1 MDFLNLDALLKQALE
16 EDLGR
21 GDLTT
26 EAILERV
33 GSSRKEAI
41 QAQAAVLAKE
51 KLILAGW
58 PIFLRVF
65 QLMGEIESE
74 VYLEEGAQ
82 VDRATIVGKLQGKAA
97 VLLQG
102 ERVALNFLQRIS
114 GVATLTRK
122 YVQLV
127 AHTQAKILDTRKTTP
142 LWRSLEKYAVRKGGG
157 LNHRFGLYDGIL
169 IKENHVAMAGGI
181 EAALDACRGPMEV
194 EIEVRNFEE
203 LSQAIDT
210 GAERVLLDNMSPQEV
225 QKAVKIA
232 KGRCALE
239 VSGGVHESNVV
250 EYAETGVDFISL
262 GILTHSAPSVDFSV
276 SLHKVDDVKGTRH

>member
-1 MDFLNLDALLKQALE
+1 MDFLNFDPLLKQALE

-26 EAILERV
+26 EAILKR
-33 GSSRKEAI
+33 GSSREEAI

-102 ERVALNFLQRIS
+102 ERVALNFLQRMS
-114 GVATLTRK
+114 GVATLTQK

-127 AHTQAKILDTRKTTP
+127 AHTPAKILDTRKTTP
-142 LWRSLEKYAVRKGGG
+142 LWRGLEKYAVRRGGG
-157 LNHRFGLYDGIL
+157 LNHRLGLYDGIL

-181 EAALDACRGPMEV
+181 EAALDACRGSVEV

-203 LSQAIDT
+203 LSQVIDS
-210 GAERVLLDNMSPQEV
+210 GAKRVLLDNMSPREV
-225 QKAVKIA
+225 CKAVEITE
-232 KGRCALE
+232 GRCVLE
-239 VSGGVHESNVV
+239 VSGGVHEGNVV

-262 GILTHSAPSVDFSV
+262 GILTHSSPSVDLSF
-276 SLHKVDDVKGTRH
+276 LINPYEP

>member
-1 MDFLNLDALLKQALE
+1 M
-16 EDLGR
+16 
-21 GDLTT
+21 
-26 EAILERV
+26 
-33 GSSRKEAI
+33 
-41 QAQAAVLAKE
+41 
-51 KLILAGW
+51 AGW
-58 PIFLRVF
+58 PVFLRVF
-65 QLMGEIESE
+65 QLMDEIEAE
-74 VYLEEGAQ
+74 VYFEEGAQ
-82 VDRATIVGKLQGKAA
+82 VDRGTTVGKLQGKAA

-114 GVATLTRK
+114 GVATLTQK

-157 LNHRFGLYDGIL
+157 LNHRLGLYDGIL

-203 LSQAIDT
+203 LSQAIDA

-225 QKAVKIA
+225 QKAVEIT
-232 KGRCALE
+232 KGRCVLE
-239 VSGGVHESNVV
+239 VSGGLHEGNVV

-262 GILTHSAPSVDFSV
+262 GILTHSSPSVDLTLLMNSYE
-276 SLHKVDDVKGTRH
+276 S

>member
-1 MDFLNLDALLKQALE
+1 MDFLNLDPLLKRALE

-26 EAILERV
+26 EAILERA
-33 GSSRKEAI
+33 GASRKGAI
-41 QAQAAVLAKE
+41 QAQASVLAKE
-51 KLILAGW
+51 TLILAGW
-58 PIFLRVF
+58 PVFLRVF
-65 QLMGEIESE
+65 QLMDEIDAE
-74 VYLEEGAQ
+74 VHFEEGAQ
-82 VDRATIVGKLQGKAA
+82 VDRGTIVGKLQGKAS

-114 GVATLTRK
+114 GVATLTQK

-157 LNHRFGLYDGIL
+157 LNHRLGLYDGIL

-181 EAALDACRGPMEV
+181 EAALDACRGSLEV

-203 LSQAIDT
+203 LSQAIDA
-210 GAERVLLDNMSPQEV
+210 GAGRVLLDNMSPLEV
-225 QKAVKIA
+225 QKAVEITR
-232 KGRCALE
+232 GRCLLE
-239 VSGGVHESNVV
+239 VSGGVHEGNVV
-250 EYAETGVDFISL
+250 EYAETGVHFISL
-262 GILTHSAPSVDFSV
+262 GILTHSSPSVDFSV
-276 SLHKVDDVKGTRH
+276 SLRKSDDLKGTRH

>member
-1 MDFLNLDALLKQALE
+1 MDFLSLDPLLKQALE

-26 EAILERV
+26 EAILERA
-33 GSSRKEAI
+33 GSSREEAI
-41 QAQAAVLAKE
+41 QAQAAVWAKE

-58 PIFLRVF
+58 PVFLRVF
-65 QLMGEIESE
+65 QLMDEIEAE
-74 VYLEEGAQ
+74 VYFEEGAQ
-82 VDRATIVGKLQGKAA
+82 VDRGTTVGKLQGKAA

-114 GVATLTRK
+114 GVATLTQK

-169 IKENHVAMAGGI
+169 LKENHVAIAGGI

-203 LSQAIDT
+203 LSQAIDA

-225 QKAVKIA
+225 QKAVEIT
-232 KGRCALE
+232 KGRCVLE
-239 VSGGVHESNVV
+239 VSGGVHGGNVV

-262 GILTHSAPSVDFSV
+262 GILTHSSSSVDFSV
-276 SLHKVDDVKGTRH
+276 LFHKYDDVC

>member
-1 MDFLNLDALLKQALE
+1 MDFLSLDPLLKQALK

-26 EAILERV
+26 EAILERAS
-33 GSSRKEAI
+33 SSRGGAI
-41 QAQAAVLAKE
+41 QAQATVLAKE

-58 PIFLRVF
+58 PIFLRIF
-65 QLMGEIESE
+65 QLMDAVEAE
-74 VYLEEGAQ
+74 VYFEEGAQ
-82 VDRATIVGKLQGKAA
+82 VDRGTTVGKLQGKAA

-102 ERVALNFLQRIS
+102 ERVALNFLQRLS
-114 GVATLTRK
+114 GVATLTHK

-127 AHTQAKILDTRKTTP
+127 THTQAKILDTRKTTP

-169 IKENHVAMAGGI
+169 IKENHVAMVAGI
-181 EAALDACRGPMEV
+181 EAALDACRSQLEV
-194 EIEVRNFEE
+194 EIEVMNFEE
-203 LSQAIDT
+203 LSQAIDA

-225 QKAVKIA
+225 QKAVEIA
-232 KGRCALE
+232 KGRCVLE
-239 VSGGVHESNVV
+239 VSGGVHEGNVV

-262 GILTHSAPSVDFSV
+262 GILTHSSPSVDFSV
-276 SLHKVDDVKGTRH
+276 SLHKYDDVC

>member
-1 MDFLNLDALLKQALE
+1 MDFLSLDPLLKQALK

-26 EAILERV
+26 EAILERA
-33 GSSRKEAI
+33 GSSREGAI
-41 QAQAAVLAKE
+41 QAQTTVLAKE

-58 PIFLRVF
+58 PIFLRIF
-65 QLMGEIESE
+65 QLMDEVEAE
-74 VYLEEGAQ
+74 VYFEEGTQ
-82 VDRATIVGKLQGKAA
+82 VDGGTTVGKLQGKAA

-102 ERVALNFLQRIS
+102 ERVALNFLQHLS
-114 GVATLTRK
+114 GVATLTHK
-122 YVQLV
+122 FVQLV

-169 IKENHVAMAGGI
+169 IKENHVAMVGGI
-181 EAALDACRGPMEV
+181 EAALDACRSPVEV
-194 EIEVRNFEE
+194 EIEVRNSEE
-203 LSQAIDT
+203 LSQAIDA

-225 QKAVKIA
+225 QKAVEIA
-232 KGRCALE
+232 KGRCVLE

-262 GILTHSAPSVDFSV
+262 GILTHSSPSVDL
-276 SLHKVDDVKGTRH
+276 SLLLNSYEP